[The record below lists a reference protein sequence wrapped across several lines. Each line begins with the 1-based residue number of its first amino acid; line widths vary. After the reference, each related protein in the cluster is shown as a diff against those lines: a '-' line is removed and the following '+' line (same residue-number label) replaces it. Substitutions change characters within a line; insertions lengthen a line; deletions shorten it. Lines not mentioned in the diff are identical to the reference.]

1 MILSDYDEIRKRA
14 PSSLIPAIQA
24 PGSLHFIMCF
34 TKLLTK
40 GQASEHWRVA
50 GVLIYQGWLFSV
62 LVIFF
67 ISDDFGFEFPR
78 PEFYYYLNQTGVY
91 TVDGTD
97 DRQDYDDL
105 RVNGC
110 KVLEM

>member
-1 MILSDYDEIRKRA
+1 M
-14 PSSLIPAIQA
+14 
-24 PGSLHFIMCF
+24 
-34 TKLLTK
+34 
-40 GQASEHWRVA
+40 SEDWRVA
-50 GVLIYQGWLFSV
+50 GVLIYQVCLFSV
-62 LVIFF
+62 FFF

-97 DRQDYDDL
+97 DCQDYDDL

-110 KVLEM
+110 KVLKMSHFRSIT

>member
-1 MILSDYDEIRKRA
+1 M
-14 PSSLIPAIQA
+14 
-24 PGSLHFIMCF
+24 MCF
-34 TKLLTK
+34 TNLLTK
-40 GQASEHWRVA
+40 GRASEHWRVA
-50 GVLIYQGWLFSV
+50 GVLIYQGCLFSV
-62 LVIFF
+62 VVVVFF

-97 DRQDYDDL
+97 DCQDYDDL